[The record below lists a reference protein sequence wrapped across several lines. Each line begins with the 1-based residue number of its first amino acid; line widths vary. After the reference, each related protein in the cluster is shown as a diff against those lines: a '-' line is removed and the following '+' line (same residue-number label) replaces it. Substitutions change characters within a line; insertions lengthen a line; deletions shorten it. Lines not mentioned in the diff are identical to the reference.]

1 MAMQLLEGS
10 APLAVHHPAPDS
22 CTAAAREGVGNPTRT
37 TGSARSR
44 PFRSV
49 IPMNSLFAR
58 YSAAIIGFGFVA
70 VWVSVGV
77 SAALLCLLGSAAS
90 YLGTATAQRRRLDA
104 FTTRF

>member
-1 MAMQLLEGS
+1 
-10 APLAVHHPAPDS
+10 
-22 CTAAAREGVGNPTRT
+22 
-37 TGSARSR
+37 
-44 PFRSV
+44 
-49 IPMNSLFAR
+49 MNSLFAR

-104 FTTRF
+104 FTTRFIEGSQPERRRDRTRQAA